1 MFTFFTKFRIYF
13 TAFLIPFFLLGFVFM
28 MLNVYPF
35 GTHSLL
41 MADQFTQY
49 LPFYHHLYDVAK
61 GNGSLFYSWES
72 GMGLN
77 FWGTF
82 AYYLSSPISILI
94 FLLPQTHLPEAFI
107 LMTLTK
113 TGLAGLTMC
122 SYLVKIEGR
131 QSLNSLMFSSMYALM
146 SFAIGYFFNIMWLD
160 SLYLL
165 PLVLLGIDQLFKKRY
180 WLFTASLSLLFISN
194 FYMAYIVGLFAFLYF
209 LVKSLLQDSLT
220 IKSILGD
227 LMNFILCTLVAFG
240 ISAFIIIPTY
250 LQLNTNEYQPFDW
263 NSLFLI
269 DVRFFEFFAKLF
281 NSGEN
286 LLDRPNIYSGLF
298 TLLLFPLFFL
308 SRKIQTKEKIIYFIL
323 LIGLILSFQ
332 IHGLNIIWHAFESPT
347 GYLHRFGFVFSFLVI
362 YLAFRVLTIF
372 DSEELPSLYKVTFSS
387 ICILILLTEFE
398 PEQMSITKAIVNALF
413 LILFCF
419 LLYLRETK
427 LTYRTIA
434 TWMILLA
441 VLTDISAN
449 AYQQVKTL
457 NSYPGYSYSR
467 NDYNISTPGF
477 HEAIKKLDEK
487 DSAFYRLNSSIRMTA
502 NDSLRYQYKG
512 MNNFNTLSNGTLH
525 DFMYHLG
532 YSTTLG
538 VRSLAQNN
546 GILASDALLGF
557 KYALSEQKVNKHG
570 YTKELC
576 VMDSCIYKNKNALPI
591 GFMMRE
597 EQFKIQREEE
607 AAFVNQNLLLGGTTD
622 YFKKIMPEETS
633 YHNLSVKK
641 EGQIL
646 YVKKKNPNDKGYI
659 EMTFKISGEQQFYT
673 LLSAGKGF
681 AGFGETNIYANGKS
695 FGTYPNAHYERIL
708 DLGAFSD
715 DIVKVKIEFL
725 VPETQLT
732 HRLFYGLDL
741 PSFEKRMQEIKEQS
755 FQVTD
760 YSNTSVNGKITA
772 KTNDILFLSIPYDRG
787 WSAKVNRENVPLEKL
802 GGFLGLKMEKGTH
815 DVELQFIP
823 EGLVLGSTISIIS
836 LLSFLTWLF
845 MTKSKNNR
853 QNEAV
858 LRETD

>member
-13 TAFLIPFFLLGFVFM
+13 AAFFIPFFLLGFVFI
-28 MLNVYPF
+28 LLKVYPF
-35 GTHSLL
+35 GAHSLL

-61 GNGSLFYSWES
+61 GDGNLFYSWES

-122 SYLVKIEGR
+122 SYLIKIEGR
-131 QSLNSLMFSSMYALM
+131 QNLNALMFSSMYALM
-146 SFAIGYFFNIMWLD
+146 SFTIGYFFNIMWLD
-160 SLYLL
+160 SLYVL

-180 WLFTASLSLLFISN
+180 WLFIVSLSLLFISN

-209 LVKSLLQDSLT
+209 IAKILLQDT
-220 IKSILGD
+220 ITIQSILVD
-227 LMNFILCTLVAFG
+227 CMNFILCTVVAFG

-269 DVRFFEFFAKLF
+269 DVRFFELLAKPF
-281 NSGEN
+281 NSGVH

-298 TLLLFPLFFL
+298 TLLLFPLFFI
-308 SRKIQTKEKIIYFIL
+308 SKKIKVKEKMIYFIL
-323 LIGLILSFQ
+323 LLGLILSFQ

-362 YLAFRVLTIF
+362 YLAFRVLMIF
-372 DSEELPSLYKVTFSS
+372 DSEELPSLYKVSFSA

-398 PEQMSITKAIVNALF
+398 PEQMSIMKAIVNALF

-419 LLYLRETK
+419 LLYLRESK
-427 LTYRTIA
+427 LTYRAIA

-441 VLTDISAN
+441 ILMDISLN

-467 NDYNISTPGF
+467 NEYNISTPGF
-477 HEAIKKLDEK
+477 HEAIKKLGEK
-487 DSAFYRLNSSIRMTA
+487 DSTFYRLNSSIRMTA

-576 VMDSCIYKNKNALPI
+576 VMNSCIYKNKDALPI
-591 GFMMRE
+591 GFMME
-597 EQFKIQREEE
+597 AEQFKLQRKEE
-607 AAFVNQNLLLGGTTD
+607 AAFVNQNLFLGGTKD
-622 YFKKIMPEETS
+622 YFKKLAPEKTI

-641 EGQIL
+641 EGQML
-646 YVKKKNPNDKGYI
+646 YVKKNNPNDEGYI
-659 EMTFKISGEQQFYT
+659 EMTFPISGEQQLYT

-681 AGFGETNIYANGKS
+681 AGFGETNIYVNGKS
-695 FGTYPNAHYERIL
+695 IGIYPNAHYERVL

-715 DIVKVKIEFL
+715 EISKVKIEFL

-732 HRLFYGLDL
+732 HRLFYGLDI
-741 PSFEKRMQEIKEQS
+741 PSFQKRMKEMREQA

-760 YSNTSVNGKITA
+760 YSDTTMKGTITA
-772 KTNDILFLSIPYDRG
+772 KTDNMLFFSIPYDRG
-787 WSAKVNRENVPLEKL
+787 WNAKVNGEKVPVEKL
-802 GGFLGLKMEKGTH
+802 GGFLGLKLENGTH
-815 DVELQFIP
+815 DVELKFIP
-823 EGLVLGSTISIIS
+823 EGLVLGSMISIIS

-853 QNEAV
+853 QNKAV
-858 LRETD
+858 ARETE